1 MKLDKVF
8 ELFNEAKD
16 VDNVNLNTFRSK
28 VRELNDVELEILR
41 EMLEDRLEQLYNDDE
56 AAI

>member
-16 VDNVNLNTFRSK
+16 INNVDLNMFKSK

-41 EMLEDRLEQLYNDDE
+41 EMLEDRLEHLYNDEE

>member
-1 MKLDKVF
+1 MKLDRVF

-16 VDNVNLNTFRSK
+16 YENIDLNVFRSK
-28 VRELNDVELEILR
+28 VRELNDIELEVLR

>member
-28 VRELNDVELEILR
+28 VRELNDIELEVLR
-41 EMLEDRLEQLYNDDE
+41 EMLEDRLEHLYNDEE